1 MSRSQLF
8 KFLGTLVAV
17 VILGLFGLFVFRLYQ
32 ANNQEKAIVCPTKRV
47 TIPEGYSAK
56 QIAQILITAGIV
68 REEENITNFDISRFK
83 DKYWFLKDAQG
94 VEGFLFP
101 DTYEFYLDSAPEV
114 VIEKFLDNFR
124 SKIDTI
130 SMSQD
135 GFYDRLILASM
146 VEKEVPDVLDDQRLV
161 AGLLVERMREGMRLQ
176 VDATLCYAK
185 EKSACSNVR
194 SEDKH
199 IDSLYNTY
207 IYFGLPPGP
216 ISNPGISALRASS
229 SPKKSD
235 YRYYISD
242 PRTKKTIFAKTLD
255 EHNQNI
261 VEYLR

>member
-8 KFLGTLVAV
+8 KFLVVLAAA
-17 VILGLFGLFVFRLYQ
+17 VILGLSGLFVFRSYEENKRKE
-32 ANNQEKAIVCPTKRV
+32 AVVYPTKEV

-56 QIAQILITAGIV
+56 QIDQLLVTAGIV
-68 REEENITNFDISRFK
+68 REGGNIANFDISRFK

-101 DTYEFYLDSAPEV
+101 DTYEFYLDSTPEV
-114 VIEKFLDNFR
+114 VVEKFLDNFQDKT
-124 SKIDTI
+124 SLIF
-130 SMSQD
+130 MSRE
-135 GFYDRLILASM
+135 GAYDRVVLASL
-146 VEKEVPDVLDDQRLV
+146 VEKEVPEGGDDRRLV

-185 EKSACSNVR
+185 EQSACSNVR

-199 IDSLYNTY
+199 IDSPYNTY
-207 IYFGLPPGP
+207 THAGLPPGP
-216 ISNPGISALRASS
+216 ISNPGISALRAALA
-229 SPKKSD
+229 PKKSD
-235 YRYYISD
+235 YLFYISD

-261 VEYLR
+261 VKYLR